1 MGLLAILIGND
12 VVDANL
18 PVQIVR
24 FLNTDL
30 CLLWYGWKGGFDD
43 FLDRATQLSLLFAH
57 GGTSNAT
64 QILRHRWASEFSKIH
79 DIPYRTEPGGFVALT
94 ERLANSGSGLWRMST
109 KPQPS
114 IDYLS
119 AERSKEWIVELSALL
134 SQQIEALEE
143 AAFITMNDEDA
154 KEYEKR
160 SKRIAELNAML
171 GRASRF

>member
-1 MGLLAILIGND
+1 
-12 VVDANL
+12 
-18 PVQIVR
+18 
-24 FLNTDL
+24 
-30 CLLWYGWKGGFDD
+30 
-43 FLDRATQLSLLFAH
+43 
-57 GGTSNAT
+57 
-64 QILRHRWASEFSKIH
+64 
-79 DIPYRTEPGGFVALT
+79 
-94 ERLANSGSGLWRMST
+94 MST

-134 SQQIEALEE
+134 RQQLEALEE